1 MEKESMSGRSAYRVA
16 WCIWALVIV
25 ISAVTLVLQVKNAP
39 SAWLVDSV
47 NSLILLA
54 FATIG
59 ALIAS
64 RRPENRIGWIFSA
77 SALLWALGTF
87 GEEYAV
93 YTIFTAPGSLPGGA
107 LLGVL
112 GDAIAGMAWFLPLTF
127 LLLLF
132 PDGHL
137 LSTRWRP
144 LAWLI
149 AVLLA
154 SWVASILFAPY
165 SQGADA
171 RLATV
176 RSPLGIPAAEGL
188 LNALSAAIPLVLML
202 TVLICI
208 VGVIQRFRRARGAE
222 RQQLKWFAYGM
233 FLTALVIL
241 AIGIVIFTPWLAPST
256 LFYLAIVCIP
266 ISSGVAILRYRLYDI
281 DILINLTLVYG
292 LLTAT
297 LLAVYLALVI
307 GGQHLV
313 SSFFGPNNAPVLVVS
328 TLLVAALFQP
338 LRLRLQRLVDR
349 RFYRSKYDAAQV
361 IAHFGETLRQEVNLE
376 ELQDHLLAVIDETV
390 QPAHLSLWL
399 RSPERPPRA

>member
-1 MEKESMSGRSAYRVA
+1 M
-16 WCIWALVIV
+16 
-25 ISAVTLVLQVKNAP
+25 
-39 SAWLVDSV
+39 
-47 NSLILLA
+47 LA
-54 FATIG
+54 FATVG
-59 ALIAS
+59 ALIVA

-93 YTIFTAPGSLPGGA
+93 YTIFTAPGSLPAGA

-112 GDAIAGMAWFLPLTF
+112 GDAFAGVAWFLTLTF

-137 LSTRWRP
+137 LSARWRP

-149 AVLLA
+149 AGLLA
-154 SWVASILFAPY
+154 TWVVSILLAPY

-176 RSPLGIPAAEGL
+176 RSPLGIPSAESL
-188 LNALSAAIPLVLML
+188 LNALSNTVPLVLML
-202 TVLICI
+202 CVLGCI
-208 VGVIQRFRRARGAE
+208 TAVILRFRRAKGTE

-241 AIGIVIFTPWLAPST
+241 AIGIVIFTPFLAPST

-281 DILINLTLVYG
+281 DLLINLTLVYG
-292 LLTAT
+292 LLTAI
-297 LLAVYLALVI
+297 LLAFYLALVF

-313 SSFFGPNNAPVLVVS
+313 SSYFGPNNAPVLVVS

-338 LRLRLQRLVDR
+338 LRLRVQRLVDR
-349 RFYRSKYDAAQV
+349 RFYRNKYDAAAV
-361 IAHFGETLRQEVNLE
+361 MAHFGETLRQEVNLE
-376 ELQDHLLAVIDETV
+376 QLREHLLAVIDETV
-390 QPAHLSLWL
+390 RPTAVSLWL
-399 RSPERPPRA
+399 AETKPPSALEPAKQTKLEQ